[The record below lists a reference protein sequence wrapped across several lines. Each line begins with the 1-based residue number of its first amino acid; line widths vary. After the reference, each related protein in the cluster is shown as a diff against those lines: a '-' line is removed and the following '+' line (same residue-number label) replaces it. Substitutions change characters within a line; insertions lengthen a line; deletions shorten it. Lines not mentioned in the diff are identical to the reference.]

1 MNMKTIWIL
10 RERIDWHN
18 TDPHDATEGYV
29 NESDAIIAMN
39 NVYDNAVK
47 YFKEEKGDD
56 IVNTWDGD
64 VKGFVTSRDDYY
76 NIWVEQ
82 IEVK

>member
-1 MNMKTIWIL
+1 MNKIWII

-18 TDPHDATEGYV
+18 TEPHDATEGYV
-29 NESDAIIAMN
+29 NESDARNAMN
-39 NVYDNAVK
+39 NVYVSAIK
-47 YFKEEKGDD
+47 YFEEEKGDD
-56 IVNTWDGD
+56 IVDTWDCG
-64 VKGFVTSRDDYY
+64 VKGFVTSREDYY

>member
-1 MNMKTIWIL
+1 MNMNKIWIL

-47 YFKEEKGDD
+47 YFE
-56 IVNTWDGD
+56 
-64 VKGFVTSRDDYY
+64 
-76 NIWVEQ
+76 
-82 IEVK
+82 

>member
-1 MNMKTIWIL
+1 MEKIWII

-18 TDPHDATEGYV
+18 ADPHDATEGYV

-47 YFKEEKGDD
+47 YFKEEKGDE
-56 IVNTWDGD
+56 IVYTWDGD
-64 VKGFVTSRDDYY
+64 VKGFATGRDDYY